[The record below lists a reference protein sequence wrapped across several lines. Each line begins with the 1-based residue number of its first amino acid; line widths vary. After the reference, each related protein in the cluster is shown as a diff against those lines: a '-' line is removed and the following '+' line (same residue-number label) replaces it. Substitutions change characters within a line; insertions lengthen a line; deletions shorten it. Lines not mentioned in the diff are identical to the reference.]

1 MDVELLLGIFP
12 QVLLD
17 GITLGFMY
25 ALIALGYTMVYG
37 VLEFI
42 NFAHS
47 EIFIFG
53 AFVGVELL
61 LTFKTAG
68 WLDVLPWVVVL
79 VVVLLAGMAA
89 SGLLAVLVERT
100 AYRPLRHAPRLIP
113 LISAIGVSFFPQD
126 TIRLAE
132 SLWRNAFNLVYPS
145 MDALNHRFELTQ
157 TIDVSMKSLVVIVA
171 ALLMLWGLHSLVNRT
186 KVGKAIRAVAE
197 DQAAASLMGINV
209 NRMISLTFLIGGAMG
224 GGAGVLFGMQYSLI
238 NPYTGFI
245 PGLKAFTA
253 AVLGGIGNI
262 PGAML
267 GRLLLGILQAF
278 GASYL
283 SLLTGGALRAEYRDI
298 RGRGPRRHHR
308 GGARRAPGPR
318 LCRLLRGRRLFLG
331 HLRVAPGQSDLRR
344 KRLPAVA
351 VVVLRLPPGRRRRG
365 RRSRHSPGPAR
376 AEAPRRLPG
385 PRDPRLRRRHP
396 RARQQSRQAHQPDQR
411 SQGHHAH
418 RTTAHLLRPAPAG
431 RRDRPELQ
439 RDLPALSLRPRAAD
453 RRRHRARQPAA
464 GGLAHR
470 PGLGGDPRGPDG
482 RAGHGR
488 AARAHEAPGLR
499 LRRLLR
505 GGGRRALLGQA
516 DLHQPG
522 VLHLHGVHRRAR
534 HDHPGRHGLHPRR
547 DPRRRRRHHSEPPG
561 PQGLFPLAQRAP
573 QRGHHDPRLQPR
585 QPAHPARAG
594 QVRAHDL
601 RPHPRAH
608 DDLPAAGHPARAA
621 PHARAPGAGGAL
633 R

>member
-61 LTFKTAG
+61 LTFKAAG
-68 WLDVLPWVVVL
+68 WLDVLPWIVVL

-113 LISAIGVSFFPQD
+113 LIPAIRGSFFLQD
-126 TIRLAE
+126 AIRLAQ
-132 SLWRNAFNLVYPS
+132 SLWRNAFNPVHPP

-267 GRLLLGILQAF
+267 GGLLLGILEAF

-283 SLLTGGALRAEYRDI
+283 SLLTGGAFGAEYKDI
-298 RGRGPRRHHR
+298 L
-308 GGARRAPGPR
+308 AFSI
-318 LCRLLRGRRLFLG
+318 LILILIF
-331 HLRVAPGQSDLRR
+331 
-344 KRLPAVA
+344 
-351 VVVLRLPPGRRRRG
+351 
-365 RRSRHSPGPAR
+365 
-376 AEAPRRLPG
+376 
-385 PRDPRLRRRHP
+385 
-396 RARQQSRQAHQPDQR
+396 
-411 SQGHHAH
+411 
-418 RTTAHLLRPAPAG
+418 RPKG
-431 RRDRPELQ
+431 
-439 RDLPALSLRPRAAD
+439 
-453 RRRHRARQPAA
+453 
-464 GGLAHR
+464 
-470 PGLGGDPRGPDG
+470 
-482 RAGHGR
+482 
-488 AARAHEAPGLR
+488 
-499 LRRLLR
+499 
-505 GGGRRALLGQA
+505 LLGEI
-516 DLHQPG
+516 
-522 VLHLHGVHRRAR
+522 VRERA
-534 HDHPGRHGLHPRR
+534 
-547 DPRRRRRHHSEPPG
+547 
-561 PQGLFPLAQRAP
+561 
-573 QRGHHDPRLQPR
+573 
-585 QPAHPARAG
+585 
-594 QVRAHDL
+594 
-601 RPHPRAH
+601 
-608 DDLPAAGHPARAA
+608 
-621 PHARAPGAGGAL
+621 
-633 R
+633 

>member
-61 LTFKTAG
+61 LTFKAAG
-68 WLDVLPWVVVL
+68 WLDLLPWVVVL
-79 VVVLLAGMAA
+79 VLVLLAGMAA

-100 AYRPLRHAPRLIP
+100 AYRPLRHAPCLIP
-113 LISAIGVSFFPQD
+113 LISAIGVSFFLQD

-132 SLWRNAFNLVYPS
+132 SLWRNAFNLVYPP

-157 TIDVSMKSLVVIVA
+157 TVDVSMKSLVVIVA

-267 GRLLLGILQAF
+267 GGLLLGILEAF

-283 SLLTGGALRAEYRDI
+283 SLLTGGAFGAEYKDI
-298 RGRGPRRHHR
+298 L
-308 GGARRAPGPR
+308 AFSI
-318 LCRLLRGRRLFLG
+318 LILILIF
-331 HLRVAPGQSDLRR
+331 
-344 KRLPAVA
+344 
-351 VVVLRLPPGRRRRG
+351 
-365 RRSRHSPGPAR
+365 
-376 AEAPRRLPG
+376 
-385 PRDPRLRRRHP
+385 
-396 RARQQSRQAHQPDQR
+396 
-411 SQGHHAH
+411 
-418 RTTAHLLRPAPAG
+418 RPKG
-431 RRDRPELQ
+431 
-439 RDLPALSLRPRAAD
+439 
-453 RRRHRARQPAA
+453 
-464 GGLAHR
+464 
-470 PGLGGDPRGPDG
+470 
-482 RAGHGR
+482 
-488 AARAHEAPGLR
+488 
-499 LRRLLR
+499 
-505 GGGRRALLGQA
+505 LLGEI
-516 DLHQPG
+516 
-522 VLHLHGVHRRAR
+522 VRERA
-534 HDHPGRHGLHPRR
+534 
-547 DPRRRRRHHSEPPG
+547 
-561 PQGLFPLAQRAP
+561 
-573 QRGHHDPRLQPR
+573 
-585 QPAHPARAG
+585 
-594 QVRAHDL
+594 
-601 RPHPRAH
+601 
-608 DDLPAAGHPARAA
+608 
-621 PHARAPGAGGAL
+621 
-633 R
+633 